1 MRLTVITVS
10 GANEF
15 TDIKALLRICEK
27 YPLAEIGV
35 QVSGDKAA
43 FGMARYWWIWALCFY
58 ATPMTQIALHLNKD
72 WVEDFCAGKVPK
84 ELKTF
89 LEFRHQNGLP
99 VISRVQL
106 NFKVGREKTPDVARL
121 ADMIRF
127 YDSQRFILS
136 YNDSNKEIIDQLYQV
151 EDIEFDCLYDESF
164 GNGIVPDKRKSPA
177 FPNMIQG
184 YAGGLSPQN
193 VLQTLNQIKQVLPAN
208 AEFYID
214 AQKGLEDENEH
225 FSLEKCHAFLRKA
238 SKWVEKQLL

>member
-1 MRLTVITVS
+1 MRLTAITVS

-106 NFKVGREKTPDVARL
+106 NFKVGREKTPD
-121 ADMIRF
+121 
-127 YDSQRFILS
+127 
-136 YNDSNKEIIDQLYQV
+136 KEIIDQLYQV

-164 GNGIVPDKRKSPA
+164 GKGIVPNKRKLPA
-177 FPNMIQG
+177 FSDVVQG

-193 VLQTLNQIKQVLPAN
+193 VLQTLNQIKQVLPAK

-225 FSLEKCHAFLRKA
+225 LSLEKCHAYLRKA
-238 SKWVEKQLL
+238 SKWAEKHLL